1 MELSEV
7 LNKVKYLKCLA
18 SIFNHSENTELKF
31 LVAAFIIVQASYD
44 GANLRANGG
53 WVCLPPQARDQQ
65 LSSTS
70 GYTAAQFGLCSSISM
85 SPASPT
91 CVPTVSVH

>member
-70 GYTAAQFGLCSSISM
+70 GYTAAQF
-85 SPASPT
+85 
-91 CVPTVSVH
+91 